1 MQPNIYAVRRC
12 RGPRKRNQESCR
24 NFSGTCAVINSI
36 LKRNWK
42 FLNSGAKSADQWL
55 LGYAHSMRAIVMS
68 AANAQELQCRSVWG
82 TGAHSYPQW
91 TIPLTPKKLLGVCEK
106 RLKCSSGVS
115 LLTFSRFVNI
125 LRIPYLSCWYLFSLL
140 LCYLKTLC

>member
-55 LGYAHSMRAIVMS
+55 LGYAHSMRA
-68 AANAQELQCRSVWG
+68 NPRRS
-82 TGAHSYPQW
+82 Q
-91 TIPLTPKKLLGVCEK
+91 TPKNYSAGQFEELAPILILSEQYLWLRKNSLGFVK
-106 RLKCSSGVS
+106 RDENVVVGFLCW
-115 LLTFSRFVNI
+115 LFPRFVNI
-125 LRIPYLSCWYLFSLL
+125 LRISNLNCWYLFSLL